1 MAGVDEQEEG
11 LGNKTTANAKLNG
24 NDWEDV
30 RKNDE
35 RGEEI
40 YNL

>member
-1 MAGVDEQEEG
+1 MAGVDEQE
-11 LGNKTTANAKLNG
+11 NKTTTNAKLNG
-24 NDWEDV
+24 NDWEYV
-30 RKNDE
+30 RKNEE